1 MNSLH
6 NDLRVPTCITVF
18 MREKMSY
25 MVQVM
30 IGQLNFLFFCL
41 KLVIIHYH
49 TEESSNFSKLKER
62 GLVRGTA

>member
-1 MNSLH
+1 
-6 NDLRVPTCITVF
+6 
-18 MREKMSY
+18 MSY

-49 TEESSNFSKLKER
+49 MEESSNFSKKER
-62 GLVRGTA
+62 GLVRRTA

>member
-1 MNSLH
+1 
-6 NDLRVPTCITVF
+6 

-30 IGQLNFLFFCL
+30 IGQLSFLFFCL

-49 TEESSNFSKLKER
+49 MEESYNFPKLKGK

>member
-1 MNSLH
+1 
-6 NDLRVPTCITVF
+6 
-18 MREKMSY
+18 MSY

-41 KLVIIHYH
+41 KLVIIHYNM
-49 TEESSNFSKLKER
+49 EESFNFSKLKER